1 MVGFGNDCSY
11 DENIVS
17 VWLKF
22 LNIEEYT
29 EQFIDNGYDDLET
42 VKLMG
47 KEDLKAIGIDNQKDE
62 DMILHSVK
70 ILREQGATWVYLL
83 LGDAE
88 EEGTQTL
95 SSGKMSISEDEEVSS
110 YRRRKSSRRTV
121 SNREIGETLLR
132 LSFLFT
138 LQFDFQNLCNV
149 WRKILILLS
158 CLQILAAALLKI
170 VKIVLGFLQ
179 LERHF

>member
-1 MVGFGNDCSY
+1 MVYFGNHCSGY
-11 DENIVS
+11 ENIVS
-17 VWLKF
+17 VWLRF

-42 VKLMG
+42 VKLIG
-47 KEDLKAIGIDNQKDE
+47 EEDLKAIGIENQKDE
-62 DMILHSVK
+62 EMILLSVK
-70 ILREQGATWVYLL
+70 ILREQGAAWVYLL
-83 LGDAE
+83 LGDE
-88 EEGTQTL
+88 EEGSKTL
-95 SSGKMSISEDEEVSS
+95 SSGRMSVSEDDEVSPYS
-110 YRRRKSSRRTV
+110 SRKSSRRTV

-158 CLQILAAALLKI
+158 CLKILAAALLKI
-170 VKIVLGFLQ
+170 VNIVLGFLR
-179 LERHF
+179 LVTYF